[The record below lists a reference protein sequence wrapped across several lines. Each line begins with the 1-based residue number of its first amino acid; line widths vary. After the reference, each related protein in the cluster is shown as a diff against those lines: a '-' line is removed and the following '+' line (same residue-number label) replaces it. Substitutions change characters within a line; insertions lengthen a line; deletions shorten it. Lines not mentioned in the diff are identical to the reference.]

1 MKLLSVIAGGG
12 LGALLRYIVSGATYK
27 ALGST
32 FPWGT
37 LMVNLVGSFLIG
49 LLWALSE
56 RVIMPPHLR
65 TFLFIGVLGAFT
77 TFSTYSLET
86 AHLLREGE
94 FGLALW
100 NLMLSNGLGIILV
113 LVGFTASRYLVYL
126 FR

>member
-1 MKLLSVIAGGG
+1 
-12 LGALLRYIVSGATYK
+12 
-27 ALGST
+27 
-32 FPWGT
+32 
-37 LMVNLVGSFLIG
+37 MVNLVGSFLIG